1 MEKNPNQ
8 QNKQWLEG
16 KGWGEKFEDESSSS
30 NNAPNHPLVRVVRDG
45 IYPVIK
51 VAFGWQTSEGAG
63 TRAAV
68 DRLV

>member
-1 MEKNPNQ
+1 MIGG
-8 QNKQWLEG
+8 EG
-16 KGWGEKFEDESSSS
+16 VESLKMKAVAVITPQSI
-30 NNAPNHPLVRVVRDG
+30 PLVRVVKGG